1 MINKL
6 LIALCISLLSGC
18 INLGDNPK
26 ALPSMIYVLAD
37 AHAAQP
43 GSTPVIAHTLL
54 VEDTHAN
61 VYDDNEALVFSR
73 TPNTRARYKFAR
85 WSERPS
91 TRLSGLLFSRL
102 ADAKLYADVVAV
114 GSDVIADRRLATEL
128 LTFYHDATSNPGHV
142 HVTLRAELYDIP
154 HHRLI
159 ARRLFEQDVPVA
171 SYDAAG
177 AAAAFNIAT
186 QALLNDISAWLS
198 ATDHT

>member
-6 LIALCISLLSGC
+6 LVAFCISLLSGC

-37 AHAAQP
+37 AHATQP
-43 GSTPVIAHTLL
+43 GAPVIAHTLL

-73 TPNTRARYKFAR
+73 VPNTRARYKFAR

-91 TRLSGLLFSRL
+91 TRLSGLLFNRL
-102 ADAKLYADVVAV
+102 ADAKLYAGVVAV

-128 LTFYHDATSNPGHV
+128 LAFYHDATTSPGHV
-142 HVTLRAELYDIP
+142 HVALRAELFDTT